1 VESYEDNPATNILAA
16 GVTEEKLNAA
26 IIKSGYPLQT
36 KVALLLQDTFR
47 CHNECCVKVRS
58 KKIWKPGLV
67 NTTLLVSPRTKSFDL
82 YGFNEP

>member
-1 VESYEDNPATNILAA
+1 MESYEDNPATNILAA

-67 NTTLLVSPRTKSFDL
+67 NLMCKFFKLLYTFHVQCTLVF
-82 YGFNEP
+82 